1 MFPHTQSDLNIDHV
15 SASYCVRKRSLRHRL
30 LLFVFQWYMVLCGPG
45 EILRSLCVNSFTQAY
60 FFIMDTW
67 STDLVCVS
75 FRKEL
80 YLTPIACHAHAVMF
94 DAEGVDDSCS
104 YYAIQCSTHQV
115 LDSTL
120 YIPALSPA
128 YWPDRLASLLAGDRS
143 LWLEFLPADMMQEEK
158 VMLENIGM
166 NTLNT

>member
-1 MFPHTQSDLNIDHV
+1 MLIVLPKLTS
-15 SASYCVRKRSLRHRL
+15 SSWTPGRL
-30 LLFVFQWYMVLCGPG
+30 IWFAL
-45 EILRSLCVNSFTQAY
+45 
-60 FFIMDTW
+60 
-67 STDLVCVS
+67 
-75 FRKEL
+75 EL

-104 YYAIQCSTHQV
+104 YYAIQCSPHQV